1 MSKRQQLRTQEE
13 LKILINA
20 RDNKNE
26 CAECKAPF
34 PSMYIT
40 WITHYDNIQ
49 GVNFK
54 LTFYN

>member
-40 WITHYDNIQ
+40 
-49 GVNFK
+49 
-54 LTFYN
+54 